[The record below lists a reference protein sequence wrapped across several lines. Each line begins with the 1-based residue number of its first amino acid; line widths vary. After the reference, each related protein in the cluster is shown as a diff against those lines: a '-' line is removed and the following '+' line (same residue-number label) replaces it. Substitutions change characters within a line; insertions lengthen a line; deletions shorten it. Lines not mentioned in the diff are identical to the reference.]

1 MPKLVFIKKD
11 RKLQISAKSILSSNF
26 IIKSSKKNFFEKKM
40 TETSK
45 KIHTD
50 LKGIL
55 STRFEIIKA
64 SLGIQNDAEVVRFL
78 IQYYYR
84 KKYEEKEQF
93 IKGQSP
99 KEDKEIIDKIME
111 KYGEAI
117 KKLGED

>member
-1 MPKLVFIKKD
+1 
-11 RKLQISAKSILSSNF
+11 
-26 IIKSSKKNFFEKKM
+26 M